1 MAKIN
6 VEPLPPA
13 PKEYNQQYQAQ
24 MVRILQLALQRVNYA
39 KETDLVRNMAKDWMG
54 L

>member
-13 PKEYNQQYQAQ
+13 PQEYAQQYQAR

-39 KETDLVRNMAKDWMG
+39 RDTDQIRDMAKNWMG
-54 L
+54 F

>member
-13 PKEYNQQYQAQ
+13 PPEYSQQHISN
-24 MVRILQLALQRVNYA
+24 MVRILQLAMQRVNYA
-39 KETDLVRNMAKDWMG
+39 RDTDLIRNMAKDWMG
-54 L
+54 F

>member
-13 PKEYNQQYQAQ
+13 PLEYTPQYQAN

-39 KETDLVRNMAKDWMG
+39 RDTDLIREQAARWMG
-54 L
+54 F

>member
-13 PKEYNQQYQAQ
+13 PLEYTPQYQANI
-24 MVRILQLALQRVNYA
+24 VRILQLALQRVNYA
-39 KETDLVRNMAKDWMG
+39 RDTDQIREMAKNWMG
-54 L
+54 F

>member
-6 VEPLPPA
+6 VEPLPP
-13 PKEYNQQYQAQ
+13 PPPEYSQQYQAQ

-39 KETDLVRNMAKDWMG
+39 RDTDVIREVAKDWMG